1 MVKMIICLRRRPD
14 LSPEAFRQ
22 HWRDI
27 HAPIVARH
35 AATLGIKR
43 YVQVYA
49 LEAAPTGGRP
59 EGFDGIGE
67 VWIESVEAFQ
77 AALATPQGAV
87 AARELRETDAL
98 LTDLSRSP
106 RTFGTE
112 VPIIS

>member
-1 MVKMIICLRRRPD
+1 MVKMILCLRRRPE
-14 LSPEAFRQ
+14 LSKEAFRQ

-27 HAPIVARH
+27 HAPIVAKH

-43 YVQVYA
+43 YVQVHG
-49 LEAAPTGGRP
+49 LDAAATGGRP

-67 VWIESVEAFQ
+67 VWIESIEAFW
-77 AALATPQGAV
+77 AAITTPQGAI
-87 AARELRETDAL
+87 AAREIGETDAF

-112 VPIIS
+112 IPIIG